1 MTKKLSKAKQKKIDE
16 KVNRAKGLKL
26 ARKQPIVNI
35 AAFDQATKCGVAF
48 QTTEGDY
55 QVELWDL
62 KINSKQSQGMK
73 WIMFESRLKKFLKKY
88 DIKVLAYEL
97 PSGRNINPII
107 HSSKLIGVIEKT
119 CVEMEIEYLELAA
132 GEIKKFA
139 TGNGNASKDLM
150 IESANSLWDYEG
162 EDDNEA
168 DAIHILH
175 LLKSKINS

>member
-1 MTKKLSKAKQKKIDE
+1 MAKKRSKAKQKKMDD
-16 KVNRAKGLKL
+16 KLKRAKALKM
-26 ARKQPIVNI
+26 ARKESPFNI

-48 QTTEGDY
+48 QIAGEDY
-55 QVELWDL
+55 SVDLWDL
-62 KINSKQSQGMK
+62 KIKSKTSQGMK
-73 WIMFESRLKKFLKKY
+73 WIMFEARLKKFLKAN

-119 CVEMEIEYLELAA
+119 CVEMDIEYVELSAS
-132 GEIKKFA
+132 EIKKFA
-139 TGNGNASKDLM
+139 TANGNAGKPLM
-150 IESANSLWDYEG
+150 IEAAQNLWGYKG